1 MLRASVCAF
10 SALSSV
16 ADSRDRRARVL
27 ERSRGA
33 CYADIEQ
40 GPLLEAPVA
49 SLSLWT
55 GRSRIGSTWEQLSSP
70 RGWGEKRLQKPGL
83 RFDI

>member
-1 MLRASVCAF
+1 MAMLRASVCAF

-16 ADSRDRRARVL
+16 ADSRDRRAWVL

-40 GPLLEAPVA
+40 EPLLEAPVA
-49 SLSLWT
+49 SLSL
-55 GRSRIGSTWEQLSSP
+55 
-70 RGWGEKRLQKPGL
+70 
-83 RFDI
+83 